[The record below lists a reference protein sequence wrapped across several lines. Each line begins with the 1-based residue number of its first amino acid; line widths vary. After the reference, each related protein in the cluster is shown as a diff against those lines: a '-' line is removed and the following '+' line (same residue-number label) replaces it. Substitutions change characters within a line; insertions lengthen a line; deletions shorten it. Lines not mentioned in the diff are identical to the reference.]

1 MHACRNSILALSTFA
16 IVSAATVV
24 AAAIPLATNVSA
36 AQQQPSG
43 FHTISTEQLAAS
55 MIEKDFLLV
64 NVHIPYEG
72 EIERTDASI
81 PFDEIEVSLEM
92 LPADKDTP
100 IVLYCRSGRMSQIA
114 AAKLAGLGYT
124 DVSHLDGGMIEWEAD
139 GYSLVGK

>member
-1 MHACRNSILALSTFA
+1 MHTFQNRLSTFTAFA
-16 IVSAATVV
+16 IVTATVV
-24 AAAIPLATNVSA
+24 VAAIPFAVNANA
-36 AQQQPSG
+36 AQHQQSPG
-43 FHTISTEQLAAS
+43 FHTISTEQLAVS

-81 PFDEIEVSLEM
+81 PFDKVEVSLDM

-114 AAKLAGLGYT
+114 AAELAALGYT
-124 DVSHLDGGMIEWEAD
+124 DVSHLDGGMIEWEAN
-139 GYSLVGK
+139 GYSLIAK